1 MINNIIYKK
10 YICRVI
16 NVLKECNIYMQLV
29 LCVMKLKVLKNYRKK
44 YRFFYIFYKYYIR
57 IYTYILI

>member
-1 MINNIIYKK
+1 MIINIIYKK
-10 YICRVI
+10 CTRHVI
-16 NVLKECNIYMQLV
+16 IVLKQCNLYMQLV